1 MEKIN
6 WQLGDLVKMRK
17 QHPCGGF
24 IWEILRIGM
33 DFRLRCL
40 KCGRIVLLPR
50 QYWCGH
56 HTSAFAGSGF
66 SFYTMFPD
74 DTGWTVSA

>member
-40 KCGRIVLLPR
+40 NCGRIVLLPR
-50 QYWCGH
+50 QKFEKQVKEKVEKQ
-56 HTSAFAGSGF
+56 S
-66 SFYTMFPD
+66 
-74 DTGWTVSA
+74 

>member
-40 KCGRIVLLPR
+40 NCGRIVLLPR
-50 QYWCGH
+50 QKFEKQVREKVEKQ
-56 HTSAFAGSGF
+56 S
-66 SFYTMFPD
+66 
-74 DTGWTVSA
+74 

>member
-50 QYWCGH
+50 QKFEKQVKEKVEKQ
-56 HTSAFAGSGF
+56 S
-66 SFYTMFPD
+66 
-74 DTGWTVSA
+74 

>member
-40 KCGRIVLLPR
+40 ECGRIVLLPR
-50 QYWCGH
+50 QKFEKQVPEKVEKQ
-56 HTSAFAGSGF
+56 S
-66 SFYTMFPD
+66 
-74 DTGWTVSA
+74 